1 MVRILVA
8 AVNWIALRRKPKRY
22 HPAVC
27 QSIRGGMAA
36 MDRRTFITATGAAA
50 GAFVLAREGQAAHDE
65 HAHHHGAAQG
75 CAPRDALV
83 RATAECIGRG
93 EVCLAH
99 CIDLLATG
107 DTMLAE
113 CARRV
118 NEMVAL
124 CGALRTITAQ
134 GAPSLRALA
143 LVTDEVCRTCEEEC
157 RKHEDHHA
165 QCRDCAEAC
174 AACRRECAAVA
185 T

>member
-1 MVRILVA
+1 
-8 AVNWIALRRKPKRY
+8 
-22 HPAVC
+22 
-27 QSIRGGMAA
+27 MAA
-36 MDRRTFITATGAAA
+36 MDRRDFITATGVAA
-50 GAFVLAREGQAAHDE
+50 GAVVLAREGRAAHHEQD
-65 HAHHHGAAQG
+65 HHGGHQGAANAG
-75 CAPRDALV
+75 TPRDALV

-113 CARRV
+113 CARRL

-124 CGALRTITAQ
+124 CGALRSIAAQ
-134 GAPSLRALA
+134 DAPSLRALA
-143 LVTDEVCRTCEEEC
+143 LVTDEACRTCEEEC

-174 AACRRECAAVA
+174 AACRRECVAVGA
-185 T
+185 